1 MAIKGLLKELLL
13 LLLIISLLIF
23 YGCATLSYQYPPV
36 TIEEIIKLSKDKIP
50 AEQIIDKIK
59 RSQTAYRLSADE
71 IVGMKDAG
79 VDSKVIDYMLRT
91 YEDAVRREQELQD
104 WRNWQFYYGHHYWSP
119 YFYYPSRPYGPY
131 WGPYPPP
138 PPYP

>member
-1 MAIKGLLKELLL
+1 MIGDSIKKLRFFI
-13 LLLIISLLIF
+13 LIVSLSILC
-23 YGCATLSYQYPPV
+23 GCATYSYQYPPV

-71 IVGMKDAG
+71 IVGMKNVG

-91 YEDAVRREQELQD
+91 YEDAVRRDQEMQD
-104 WRNWQFYYGHHYWSP
+104 WRNWYFYNGYYYWSP
-119 YFYYPSRPYGPY
+119 YYS
-131 WGPYPPP
+131 
-138 PPYP
+138 

>member
-1 MAIKGLLKELLL
+1 MAIKGLIKELLL
-13 LLLIISLLIF
+13 LGLIISILIF
-23 YGCATLSYQYPPV
+23 YGCASSYYQYPPV
-36 TIEEIIKLSKDKIP
+36 TIEEIIKLSEEKMP

-71 IVGMKDAG
+71 IVEMKNAG

-104 WRNWQFYYGHHYWSP
+104 WRNWQFYYGHYYWSP
-119 YFYYPSRPYGPY
+119 YFYYPSRPYGPN
-131 WGPYPPP
+131 WAPYPPP
-138 PPYP
+138 PYP

>member
-1 MAIKGLLKELLL
+1 MLDDYKKKLRFFI
-13 LLLIISLLIF
+13 LIVSLSILC
-23 YGCATLSYQYPPV
+23 GCATYSYQYPPV

-71 IVGMKDAG
+71 IVEMKNAG
-79 VDSKVIDYMLRT
+79 VDSNVIDYMLRT

-104 WRNWQFYYGHHYWSP
+104 WRNWQFYNGYYYWSP
-119 YFYYPSRPYGPY
+119 YYSYPSRPYGPY

-138 PPYP
+138 PPFP

>member
-1 MAIKGLLKELLL
+1 MLDDYRKKLRFFI
-13 LLLIISLLIF
+13 LIVSLSILC
-23 YGCATLSYQYPPV
+23 GCATYSYQYPPV

-71 IVGMKDAG
+71 IVEMKNVG

-91 YEDAVRREQELQD
+91 YEDAVRRDQEMQD
-104 WRNWQFYYGHHYWSP
+104 WRNWYFYNGYYYWSP
-119 YFYYPSRPYGPY
+119 YYSYPYRPYW
-131 WGPYPPP
+131 WGPYPTPR
-138 PPYP
+138 PYP

>member
-1 MAIKGLLKELLL
+1 MLRDTINKLRYFVLLTPF
-13 LLLIISLLIF
+13 LILC
-23 YGCATLSYQYPPV
+23 GCATYSYQYPPV
-36 TIEEIIKLSKDKIP
+36 TIEEIIKLSKERMP

-71 IVGMKDAG
+71 IVEMKNVG

-104 WRNWQFYYGHHYWSP
+104 WRNWQFYYGHYYWSP

-131 WGPYPPP
+131 WAPYPPP
-138 PPYP
+138 PPFP